1 MVESY
6 KNMSA
11 PAREHTSAME
21 QVQPLDKAAPWVSVQ
36 PPIAPTTQ
44 HQSKLFNNKY
54 VFTLCCL
61 RKAAERTSKKR
72 ARAFNHATGNPTP
85 HKANTSPETSTQ
97 PHTLR
102 VQRAN
107 TTANT

>member
-36 PPIAPTTQ
+36 PPIAPATQ
-44 HQSKLFNNKY
+44 HQSKMFNNKY
-54 VFTLCCL
+54 VLTLCCL
-61 RKAAERTSKKR
+61 CKAAERKPAKYEGIQPR
-72 ARAFNHATGNPTP
+72 HP
-85 HKANTSPETSTQ
+85 HKTNTSPETSTQ